1 MGLQRVRQD
10 WATFTFQRCILIQEA
25 MAWKIRSSI
34 KLSSI
39 IHPVTFRF
47 SLTLHTLSI
56 SKPCWI
62 LISKNTSEIHQLLTP
77 NASPSARSLLALIKF
92 PPKVLTSFS
101 FFPSVIPFS
110 HNRSKWPYI
119 FSEYINSI
127 FSIKNNFIELW
138 LYNHS
143 PNLCYTHSHQL
154 QKFPPTLS
162 IYYCYYF
169 VSVCDK
175 NTFVIYPLSRF

>member
-1 MGLQRVRQD
+1 
-10 WATFTFQRCILIQEA
+10 

-77 NASPSARSLLALIKF
+77 NASPSARSLLALIKS

-110 HNRSKWPYI
+110 HNRSK
-119 FSEYINSI
+119 
-127 FSIKNNFIELW
+127 
-138 LYNHS
+138 
-143 PNLCYTHSHQL
+143 
-154 QKFPPTLS
+154 
-162 IYYCYYF
+162 
-169 VSVCDK
+169 
-175 NTFVIYPLSRF
+175 